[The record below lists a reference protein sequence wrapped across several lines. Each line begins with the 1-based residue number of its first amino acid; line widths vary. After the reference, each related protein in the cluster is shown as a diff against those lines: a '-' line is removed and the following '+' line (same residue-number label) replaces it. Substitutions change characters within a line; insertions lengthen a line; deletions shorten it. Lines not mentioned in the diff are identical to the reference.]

1 MGVPMEAASRSGR
14 EPEQMLSILLRDI
27 NPHVVSAW
35 QAAFAEEALVEI
47 SCGHIFDREADAVV
61 SPANSFGYMDGGID
75 LVYSQLFGYQLE
87 RRLQS
92 LLQEMHFGELPVG
105 QALVL
110 PTEHAAIPFLVS
122 APTMRVPSS
131 ITRSLNVYLAFR
143 AALIAVLEHN
153 AQSSHPISSL
163 LVPGLGTGVGEVPP
177 ERAARQMKAAYDAVM
192 KGKGSRPRNLG
203 QIWGEHQDLLL

>member
-1 MGVPMEAASRSGR
+1 
-14 EPEQMLSILLRDI
+14 MLSLHLRDM
-27 NPHVVSAW
+27 NPDVASAW
-35 QAAFAEEALVEI
+35 QKAFAGEPFVQI
-47 SCGHIFDREADAVV
+47 SCGHIFDVQADAIV

-87 RRLQS
+87 SRLQA
-92 LLQEMHFGELPVG
+92 LLLESHFGELPVG
-105 QALVL
+105 QALIL

-131 ITRSLNVYLAFR
+131 IARSMNVYLAFR

-153 AQSSHPISSL
+153 TRSTPLILTL

-177 ERAARQMKAAYDAVM
+177 DRAARQMKAAYDAVV
-192 KGKGSRPRNLG
+192 KGKGVRPRNLG